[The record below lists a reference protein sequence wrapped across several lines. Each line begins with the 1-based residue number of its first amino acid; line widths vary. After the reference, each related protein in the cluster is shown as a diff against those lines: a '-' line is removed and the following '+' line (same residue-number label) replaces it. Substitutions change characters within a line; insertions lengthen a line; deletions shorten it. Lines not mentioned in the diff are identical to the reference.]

1 MVSKGSAILC
11 ILAMALPV
19 PNLIAQNKVPNANPD
34 EVIVS
39 SDSALVYS
47 YLDEATNA
55 NKEGD
60 VRRQRKLLGRAHK
73 VADSVATPSLVKAVE
88 KDLGDYYLSTG
99 SVDSAEVVLEGAV
112 DRPTQDDRLQVQIL
126 NLLGTTYTYQSNY
139 SEAMATY
146 NRGLALMDSLK
157 HPDIQAA
164 MNANKAN
171 IYKELGNYSE
181 AISLYSQGISFAEA
195 EEDSSFLVTALNNLG
210 DTYNQQENY
219 EEAKSYLEEGI
230 TIATEQG
237 FLNSLVR
244 LHHNMAISELELSNF
259 EAAREHYRKAW
270 DLHEQVRPNNVPVQ
284 LLNSMGQ
291 LHLTVGELEE
301 AKAHFRESLDE
312 SRKVGIPP
320 GIFHNLLGLG
330 DVAKE
335 RGNFEEAS
343 QFYEQA
349 LKLADKVKSPPFRIS
364 ASERLYQMHKASGNF
379 EQALTH
385 HETAKYVSD
394 SLFEV
399 QQKEQLALA
408 ETELGLR
415 QQQKINQLLQER
427 QQQQEVR
434 IQTQNWL
441 IIASVI
447 VIIGILIFLYALYH
461 SNKERKRVNSELE
474 ELNDVKNKMMTVIA
488 HDLRSPMA
496 SMQGILYLLKNE
508 DMPMDEVR
516 KMASELEVSIQQN
529 IDMMDNLLN
538 WTQSQMKGLETDIK
552 VISAYD
558 ITDNVLDNCQ
568 FQADHKSIKLENKVP
583 ENIDVKADPNL
594 MKLIVRNLVNNAIKF
609 SNEGDTVTVDA
620 AVQNG
625 NVVLKVKDTGIG
637 IPQKEQEHI
646 FSVSGNSRSGT
657 QNEKG
662 SGLGLK
668 LCKEFT
674 EKQNG
679 GIYLESTE
687 GEGTTFY
694 INLPKGDN

>member
-1 MVSKGSAILC
+1 MSKVSAILFL
-11 ILAMALPV
+11 LAVALPI
-19 PNLIAQNKVPNANPD
+19 PDLIAQNNVPTNPD
-34 EVIVS
+34 EVTVS

-47 YLDEATNA
+47 YLEKATKA
-55 NKEGD
+55 NKEGNIQT
-60 VRRQRKLLGRAHK
+60 QRKQLKRAHK
-73 VADSVATPSLVKAVE
+73 VADSLAVPSLIKAAE
-88 KDLGDYYLSTG
+88 KDLGEYYLSTG
-99 SVDSAEVVLEGAV
+99 SIDSAEVVLNAAV
-112 DRPTQDDRLQVQIL
+112 DRPSQNERLQVQVL
-126 NLLGTTYTYQSNY
+126 NLLGTTYNYQSNY

-146 NRGLALMDSLK
+146 NQGLALMDSLK

-171 IYKELGNYSE
+171 IYKGLGNYSE
-181 AISLYSQGISFAEA
+181 AISLYSKGISFAEA
-195 EEDSSFLVTALNNLG
+195 EGDSSFLVTALNNLG

-230 TIATEQG
+230 AIATEQG

-244 LHHNMAISELELSNF
+244 LHHNIGISEHELRNF
-259 EAAREHYRKAW
+259 EAAREHYREAW

-301 AKAHFRESLDE
+301 AEAHFRESLDE

-320 GIFHNLLGLG
+320 GIFYNLLGLG

-335 RGNFEEAS
+335 RDNSEEAS
-343 QFYEQA
+343 QLFEQA
-349 LKLADKVKSPPFRIS
+349 LKLADKVKSPPFRIL
-364 ASERLYQMHKASGNF
+364 ASERLYQTHKESENF
-379 EQALTH
+379 EKALTH
-385 HETAKYVSD
+385 HETAKHVSD
-394 SLFEV
+394 SLFGV

-427 QQQQEVR
+427 QQQQEAR
-434 IQTQNWL
+434 IETQNWL
-441 IIASVI
+441 IITSAI
-447 VIIGILIFLYALYH
+447 VIIVILIFLYALYRA
-461 SNKERKRVNSELE
+461 NKERKRVNRELE

-516 KMASELEVSIQQN
+516 KMAAELEVSIQQN

-538 WTQSQMKGLETDIK
+538 WTQSQMKGLEADIK
-552 VISAYD
+552 VISAYE
-558 ITDNVLDNCQ
+558 ITDDVLENSQ
-568 FQADHKSIKLENKVP
+568 FQAEHKSIRLENKVP

-594 MKLIVRNLVNNAIKF
+594 MQLIVRNLVNNAIKF

-620 AVQNG
+620 EVQNG